1 MKGHQRQGDLRLGA
15 ILSLSNSVLSEDEQL
30 VEMATVD
37 NLNLTDSAAQ
47 ERLNTNTRHDSRL
60 AAIVRR
66 VPERWWRPLLI
77 GSDALLIFA
86 AFITAYALRYQ
97 AQLFISVDP
106 AFQLGLMSYLPLVLL
121 LVVLLLVAF
130 RFSRVYP
137 YQPGRSWVEETWR
150 IATASTAGVILLIVV
165 NLIFRPMLFSRL
177 VFLYTA
183 ILVTVYL
190 GISRLLIMLARSH
203 LRQYDI
209 GVRRVLLI
217 GAGDVGRMVM
227 RTLAARPDYG
237 LKLIGFLDD
246 NPAKSS
252 TDVGRFKA
260 LGPVEKA
267 PEVMAAQSIQRVI
280 ICLPWQTHRTIQ
292 RLLRECEQLKVDAY
306 VVPDLFQM
314 TKNQMKVEELNGIP
328 LISTRDIS
336 IRGWNLAFKRTFDIL
351 VGGAMGLVGLPI
363 MLVIAAAIRFDT
375 PGPVLYKQVRVG
387 KHGKEFACYKF
398 RSMVSNADDLRSQIA
413 DLNESTGPL
422 FKIRNDPRLTRVGRF
437 IRRYSLDEL
446 PQLINVLRGEMSL
459 IGPRPNL
466 PDEVAQYQEWMKKRL
481 SVSPGL
487 TGLWQVSGRSDLS
500 FEEMVLLD
508 IYYVENWSAG
518 LDVSI
523 LLRSVPAVLRA
534 KGAY

>member
-1 MKGHQRQGDLRLGA
+1 
-15 ILSLSNSVLSEDEQL
+15 
-30 VEMATVD
+30 MATAD
-37 NLNLTDSAAQ
+37 NLNLTDAPSKDGPTTQPRRTSWLASLARQ
-47 ERLNTNTRHDSRL
+47 VPVRLWT
-60 AAIVRR
+60 
-66 VPERWWRPLLI
+66 PLLV

-86 AFITAYALRYQ
+86 AFVTAFVLRYQ
-97 AQLFISVDP
+97 LQLFISVDP
-106 AFQLGLMSYLPLVLL
+106 AFQLPLVSYLPLVLL
-121 LVVLLLVAF
+121 VIVFMLISF

-137 YQPGRSWVEETWR
+137 YQPGRSWVEESWR

-165 NLIFRPMLFSRL
+165 NLFFRPMLYSRL

-190 GISRLLIMLARSH
+190 GVSRLVILWARDH
-203 LRQYDI
+203 LRHYDI

-237 LKLIGFLDD
+237 LKLVGFLDD

-260 LGPVEKA
+260 LGPVERT
-267 PEVMAAQSIQRVI
+267 PEVLAAHGIQRVI
-280 ICLPWQTHRTIQ
+280 VCLPWQTHRTIQ
-292 RLLRECEQLKVDAY
+292 RVLRECEQMQVEAF
-306 VVPDLFQM
+306 VVPDLFQL

-328 LISTRDIS
+328 LISTRDVS
-336 IRGWNLAFKRTFDIL
+336 IQGWNLFFKRTFDIV
-351 VGGAMGLVGLPI
+351 VGASMTLLALPI
-363 MLVIAAAIRFDT
+363 MLLIAVAIRLDT
-375 PGPVLYKQVRVG
+375 PGPILYRQVRVG
-387 KHGKEFACYKF
+387 KHGQEFACFKF
-398 RSMVSNADDLRSQIA
+398 RSMVNNADELRSQVA

-446 PQLINVLRGEMSL
+446 PQLINVLHGEMSL

-466 PDEVAQYQEWMKKRL
+466 PEEVAHYQEWMKKRL

-487 TGLWQVSGRSDLS
+487 TGLWQVSGRSNLTFD
-500 FEEMVLLD
+500 EMVLLD
-508 IYYVENWSAG
+508 IYYVENWGLG
-518 LDVSI
+518 LDISI

-534 KGAY
+534 TGAY

>member
-1 MKGHQRQGDLRLGA
+1 M
-15 ILSLSNSVLSEDEQL
+15 
-30 VEMATVD
+30 
-37 NLNLTDSAAQ
+37 
-47 ERLNTNTRHDSRL
+47 
-60 AAIVRR
+60 
-66 VPERWWRPLLI
+66 PLLI

-86 AFITAYALRYQ
+86 AFLTAYLLRYQ
-97 AQLFISVDP
+97 LQLFIAVDP
-106 AFQLGLMSYLPLVLL
+106 AFQLSLVSYLPLVLL
-121 LVVLLLVAF
+121 LVVFMLISF
-130 RFSRVYP
+130 RFSLVYP
-137 YQPGRSWVEETWR
+137 YQPGRSWVEEIWR

-165 NLIFRPMLFSRL
+165 NLIFRPMLYSRL

-190 GISRLLIMLARSH
+190 GASRLVIMMARGH

-227 RTLAARPDYG
+227 RTLAARPDFG
-237 LKLIGFLDD
+237 LKLVGFLDD

-260 LGPVEKA
+260 LGSVERA
-267 PEVMAAQSIQRVI
+267 PEVMASHGIQRVI

-292 RLLRECEQLKVDAY
+292 RLLRECEQMKVEAF
-306 VVPDLFQM
+306 VVPDLFQL
-314 TKNQMKVEELNGIP
+314 TKNQMKVVELNGIP

-336 IRGWNLAFKRTFDIL
+336 IQGWNLVIKRTFDIAVGVLMAL
-351 VGGAMGLVGLPI
+351 VALPFA
-363 MLVIAAAIRFDT
+363 LLIALAIRLDT
-375 PGPVLYKQVRVG
+375 PGPIFFRQMRVG
-387 KHGKEFACYKF
+387 KHGKEFACFKF
-398 RSMVSNADDLRSQIA
+398 RSMVSNADELRGQIA
-413 DLNESTGPL
+413 ELNESTGPL

-446 PQLINVLRGEMSL
+446 PQLFNVLHGEMSL

-466 PDEVAQYQEWMKKRL
+466 PQEVDQYQEWMKKRL

-487 TGLWQVSGRSDLS
+487 TGLWQVSGRSDLT
-500 FEEMVLLD
+500 FDEMVLLD
-508 IYYVENWSAG
+508 IYYVENWSIG
-518 LDVSI
+518 LDINI